1 MGIRWLYTVDHRG
14 KAVHAASWGDKAI
27 FMTCTATMQT
37 QSILNYSFHQALVPL
52 QQKMQTEVMINEGN
66 RSIMLVW
73 WDASHTVVR
82 IWWIWC
88 SYYKIAFFFPIVS
101 PGEDGS
107 ESRPE
112 TPASDISI
120 ESRSYQTCA
129 NTALKVLGGLLMVL
143 CVSSS
148 WVGTTQV
155 VKLTFQSFSCPFF
168 ISWFSSNWNILFFP
182 IYYSGHV
189 FTTGEK
195 QTPIQKFR

>member
-1 MGIRWLYTVDHRG
+1 M
-14 KAVHAASWGDKAI
+14 I
-27 FMTCTATMQT
+27 FLFLSCP
-37 QSILNYSFHQALVPL
+37 SS
-52 QQKMQTEVMINEGN
+52 
-66 RSIMLVW
+66 
-73 WDASHTVVR
+73 
-82 IWWIWC
+82 
-88 SYYKIAFFFPIVS
+88 
-101 PGEDGS
+101 GEDGS
-107 ESRPE
+107 ESHAE
-112 TPASDISI
+112 TPGSETSG
-120 ESRSYQTCA
+120 ESRSYHKCT

-189 FTTGEK
+189 VTTRDK